1 MSKAAA
7 GMAASKQEMLFLP
20 VYGKNKMP
28 DGFGR
33 FIVGVNDRKFENE
46 DCRNL
51 LISSIMKAKRV
62 NHLLRE

>member
-1 MSKAAA
+1 MTT
-7 GMAASKQEMLFLP
+7 EFLP
-20 VYGKNKMP
+20 AYGKNKMP